1 VLRQD
6 PGVVLSLVYL
16 GVRRVLELVVLL
28 ARGDVS
34 KDVEIVVL
42 RHEVAVLRRQVSR
55 PRLRPA
61 DRALLAALSRILPRV
76 RWAALFVSP
85 KTVLRWH
92 RDLVVRRWTYRAAN
106 RGGRPPI
113 GAEVRELVVR
123 LARENPTWGY
133 RRIHG
138 ELAGLGYR
146 VAASTVWRILKRAG
160 LDPAPRR
167 SGPTWRQFLTIQ
179 ASSIIATDF
188 FTVDTVLLRRLYVL
202 FIIEVDS
209 RRVHVLGVA
218 AHPTGVGG
226 PAGSQPDDESG

>member
-1 VLRQD
+1 MDLWIR
-6 PGVVLSLVYL
+6 
-16 GVRRVLELVVLL
+16 E
-28 ARGDVS
+28 
-34 KDVEIVVL
+34 
-42 RHEVAVLRRQVSR
+42 
-55 PRLRPA
+55 PRW
-61 DRALLAALSRILPRV
+61 S
-76 RWAALFVSP
+76 
-85 KTVLRWH
+85 
-92 RDLVVRRWTYRAAN
+92 
-106 RGGRPPI
+106 PPI
-113 GAEVRELVVR
+113 GAEVRGLVVR
-123 LARENPTWGY
+123 MARENPTWGY

-167 SGPTWRQFLTIQ
+167 SGPTCWQFLTAQ

-209 RRVHVLGVA
+209 RRVHVLGVT
-218 AHPTGVGG
+218 AHPTGEWGG